1 MRCYN
6 VLILLLVFS
15 GYSYSIEFK
24 VTPFDRIDDVIYFT
38 LHIEDVNK
46 SKDIDVALEGNSNNI
61 TISQRYN
68 FTCNWGKASGVRLSM
83 DSATIDGKLIFD
95 NIYVVDSQLN
105 ISFAK
110 SYSRMGTKW
119 VDPVNLNSS
128 VCNRLSDGI
137 KKDPLTKKDYIVDF
151 ESIEQGPFYLKGVDN
166 VSIKYIRD
174 DFLKLIRN
182 DINSEIVVES
192 IKNHDNKTPF
202 IRTVFFMKVKSEMN
216 IISLVSWGDGVDEDS
231 YYRIYAYIYDE
242 NGIIH
247 TNEILNKDPNLSGS
261 NSQKTFKYKKL
272 YTIKEYILKHY
283 GIK

>member
-15 GYSYSIEFK
+15 GCSYSIQFK
-24 VTPFDRIDDVIYFT
+24 VTPFDSIDDVIYFT
-38 LHIEDVNK
+38 LHIEDANK
-46 SKDIDVALEGNSNNI
+46 SKDVDVALEGNSNNI
-61 TISQRYN
+61 IISQYYN
-68 FTCNWGKASGVRLSM
+68 FSCNWGKASGVRLSM
-83 DSATIDGKLIFD
+83 DSATRDGKLIFD
-95 NIYVVDSQLN
+95 NIYAVDSQLN
-105 ISFAK
+105 VLFAK

-128 VCNRLSDGI
+128 VCNLLSDGI

-151 ESIEQGPFYLKGVDN
+151 ESIVQGPFYLKGVDN

-182 DINSEIVVES
+182 DINSEIVVDL
-192 IKNHDNKTPF
+192 IKNYDNKAPF

-216 IISLVSWGDGVDEDS
+216 IISLVSWGDRIDEDG

-242 NGIIH
+242 KGIIH
-247 TNEILNKDPNLSGS
+247 TNEMLNKDPNLSGV
-261 NSQKTFKYKKL
+261 NSQKTFKYKNSNDIRK
-272 YTIKEYILKHY
+272 YILKHY
-283 GIK
+283 GVK